1 MLSLLTLASIASLA
15 TAANV
20 NEFKS
25 WLTTVDSEVFVTA
38 EPTKMV
44 SFLYDLG
51 MLEASETS
59 GYALVYSKVYE
70 LFSGVVP
77 VSATQDIEDMY
88 ASATDATT
96 EVTEAATTLQ
106 SKSSE
111 TTKLADPEV
120 PVQLANGGHR
130 VAVPVACMAAAGVAM
145 L

>member
-25 WLTTVDSEVFVTA
+25 WLTTVDAEVFVTA

-70 LFSGVVP
+70 SFSGVVP
-77 VSATQDIEDMY
+77 VSATQDIDDMY
-88 ASATDATT
+88 ASATDAATD
-96 EVTEAATTLQ
+96 VTTLQ
-106 SKSSE
+106 SKSSASE